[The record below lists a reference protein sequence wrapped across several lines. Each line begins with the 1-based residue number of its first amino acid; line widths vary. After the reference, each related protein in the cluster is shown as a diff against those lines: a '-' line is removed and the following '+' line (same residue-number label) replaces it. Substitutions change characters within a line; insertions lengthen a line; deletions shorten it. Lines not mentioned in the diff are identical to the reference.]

1 MSTALT
7 QESGLV
13 TITINEQEIQVP
25 KGELIVEAV
34 KRLGLEVPIFCYHP
48 RMEPVGMC
56 RMCLVSAGFKQKDGS
71 VRLLP
76 KPQTACTLPA
86 MEGLVVYT
94 ETEQIQKDRRG
105 VLEFLLANH
114 PLDCPICD
122 RGGECPLQNNTLFYG
137 PATSRFI
144 EQKRHLPKAYPLSRY
159 VELDLERCIQCG
171 RCVRF
176 TEEISGD
183 AQLAFLFRGAM
194 MQPLTFE
201 ATEFTSRFSGNT
213 IEICPVGALTSREFR
228 FRARPWDLETKPAIC
243 LECGNGCNTWFDYR
257 AGRLVR
263 INGRTHEGVN
273 EEWTCD
279 KGKFGQGYLNSEKR
293 LRVPLRREGDQL
305 VPTSWA
311 QAYSQV
317 LPNFVE
323 GGAKVAGLVGHQVSN
338 EALFLFRHL
347 FREHFRSPNVDHRF
361 YKRLFKSGEG
371 VSRRHNIA
379 EVNTAIADLEKAKT
393 LFLFGGN
400 LAEEQPIVY
409 LRARKAWRKNSASVV
424 VASSAPTE
432 ADAFARVVLRF
443 RSGTE
448 RFLLGYLTRE
458 IGNQKG
464 MPSDLRSAL
473 EGFTLEV
480 TSEVTGVAR
489 ESLQEA
495 VRLLEDGFVLLA
507 SRSVYHLSDGVEVA
521 SALANLSIVAQS
533 PQGFNLLALGGNEQ
547 GCLELGLLPESGGK
561 DTQEI
566 LQACADGEIR
576 ALWLVGCDPLHLWYD
591 RNLAERALERVE
603 FLVVQDILATEAL
616 PYASVVLPCAAFSEQ
631 DGTYINVERRIQHV
645 PIILPPPGEAK
656 PGWRIFSEL
665 ELRLTHKTPPFYA
678 REVWGRMAKAHPAF
692 EVVQKTCWEKEG
704 VLLGAPTLSGERTV
718 VVDIYPE
725 VRP

>member
-1 MSTALT
+1 MSTTRT
-7 QESGLV
+7 QEAGLV

-25 KGELIVEAV
+25 KGELVVEAV

-48 RMEPVGMC
+48 RMDPVGMC
-56 RMCLVSAGFKQKDGS
+56 RMCLVSAGFKQKDGT

-94 ETEQIQKDRRG
+94 DTEQIQKDRRG

-137 PATSRFI
+137 PATSRFV

-257 AGRLVR
+257 VGKLVR

-279 KGKFGQGYLNSEKR
+279 KGKFGHGYLNSPHR
-293 LRVPLRREGDQL
+293 LKVPLVREGDQL
-305 VPTSWA
+305 VPASWA
-311 QAYSQV
+311 QAYTQI
-317 LPNFVE
+317 LPHFVE
-323 GGAKVAGLVGHQVSN
+323 GGAKVAGLVGHKLSN

-361 YKRLFKSGEG
+361 YRRLFKAEEAITA
-371 VSRRHNIA
+371 RHNIA
-379 EVNTAIADLEKAKT
+379 EVHTPIAEIENAGT

-409 LRARKAWRKNSASVV
+409 LRARKAWRRKGAVVV
-424 VASSAPTE
+424 VASSSPTE
-432 ADAFARVVLRF
+432 ADSFARVVLRF
-443 RSGTE
+443 RPGSE
-448 RFLLGYLTRE
+448 RYLLGYLARE
-458 IGNQKG
+458 IGSKKG
-464 MPSDLRSAL
+464 ISAEL
-473 EGFTLEV
+473 SEALKGFTLEV
-480 TSEVTGVAR
+480 TSEATGIAGDR
-489 ESLQEA
+489 LQEA
-495 VRLLEDGFVLLA
+495 VRVLENGFTLLA
-507 SRSVYHLSDGVEVA
+507 SRSLYHLPDGVETV
-521 SALANLSIVAQS
+521 SALANLSVVAQS
-533 PQGFNLLALGGNEQ
+533 TSGFNLLALGGNEQ
-547 GCLELGLLPESGGK
+547 GCLELGLFPEAGGK
-561 DTQEI
+561 NTEEI
-566 LQACADGEIR
+566 LQACVDGEIR
-576 ALWLVGCDPLHLWYD
+576 ALWLVACDPVEFWHD
-591 RNLAERALERVE
+591 RALAERALESVE
-603 FLVVQDILATEAL
+603 FLVVQDFLATEAL
-616 PYASVVLPCAAFSEQ
+616 PYASVVLPCSAFPEQ
-631 DGTYINVERRIQHV
+631 EGTYTNVERRVQYV
-645 PIILPPPGEAK
+645 SQILPPPGEAK
-656 PGWRIFSEL
+656 PSWRIFSEL
-665 ELRLTHKTPPFYA
+665 ELRLTRKTPPFRA
-678 REVWGRMAKAHPAF
+678 REVLARLAEIYPAF
-692 EVVQKTCWEKEG
+692 EGVSGTCWEKEG
-704 VLLGAPTLSGERTV
+704 ALLGMPQFSGAPKV
-718 VVDIYPE
+718 VTDCYPE
-725 VRP
+725 VGR